1 MAFLYCNHIKTILPM
16 THVTPVVLVSEKNKM
31 KKNVSGPRAETLMLI
46 RQFARVYEFVPE
58 NKQKVRK
65 VFVN

>member
-1 MAFLYCNHIKTILPM
+1 MMHST
-16 THVTPVVLVSEKNKM
+16 TVVPLSEKNKM

-46 RQFARVYEFVPE
+46 RQFARVYEPE
-58 NKQKVRK
+58 YKQKVRN

>member
-1 MAFLYCNHIKTILPM
+1 M
-16 THVTPVVLVSEKNKM
+16 THVTSVVPISEKNKM

-46 RQFARVYEFVPE
+46 RQFARVYEYEPE
-58 NKQKVRK
+58 HKLKVRK